1 MRSAYLQQSNGPFAI
16 QQRHPEE
23 PFAGHAARVGDRS
36 ASWIGLVPHRRKAFG
51 IDDPAARLGE
61 GEECGHVLGR

>member
-1 MRSAYLQQSNGPFAI
+1 MDRSRSSKGMLGEPW
-16 QQRHPEE
+16 E
-23 PFAGHAARVGDRS
+23 PFARHATRVGDRS

-61 GEECGHVLGR
+61 GEDSGHVLGR